1 MTYLIGEFR
10 QKEAAVAA
18 IRGLRSGGIGP
29 SDLDLFS
36 EEPIGLPHGLLDRPS
51 HMSLVAVL
59 GAITLGSLATLFV
72 RYAQHDYSL
81 ITGGMPIF
89 SFWATGVITY
99 EMTMLG
105 SIVATF
111 SWFLWESGLIRKRD
125 KRAPVPRV
133 DPGSMCLRVR
143 CAPEQVDRAIE
154 IMGDAGASHVE
165 RRTEA

>member
-1 MTYLIGEFR
+1 
-10 QKEAAVAA
+10 
-18 IRGLRSGGIGP
+18 
-29 SDLDLFS
+29 
-36 EEPIGLPHGLLDRPS
+36 
-51 HMSLVAVL
+51 MSLVAVL

-105 SIVATF
+105 SVLATF
-111 SWFLWESGLIRKRD
+111 TWFLWESGLIRKRD

-133 DPGSMCLRVR
+133 EPGSICLRVR
-143 CAPEQVDRAIE
+143 CGAERVERASE
-154 IMGDAGASHVE
+154 IMGGAGAIHIE
-165 RRTEA
+165 RRADA